1 MDKAILT
8 QAQAEAIDYFLTA
21 SHWTSEMFVRKH
33 VENPHRWSA
42 PRDVLNGVPL
52 DTIIRALYIGYEVRQ
67 TMEER
72 MLAHFKEPKGYLAE
86 YDTENVIYRKGMAKA
101 LEIAGIKVPGIND

>member
-8 QAQAEAIDYFLTA
+8 KAQAESIESKIKNFSRERVIRDFVTA
-21 SHWTSEMFVRKH
+21 TK
-33 VENPHRWSA
+33 ENGSM
-42 PRDVLNGVPL
+42 DGITLDMLN
-52 DTIIRALYIGYEVRQ
+52 RALYIGYEVQ
-67 TMEER
+67 LTMEER

>member
-1 MDKAILT
+1 MDKVILT
-8 QAQAEAIDYFLTA
+8 KAQAQVIERLLKRGCAREELVHDHILSGEY
-21 SHWTSEMFVRKH
+21 SE
-33 VENPHRWSA
+33 ENKALSDMTP
-42 PRDVLNGVPL
+42 DKL
-52 DTIIRALYIGYEVRQ
+52 IRALYIGYEVEQ

>member
-8 QAQAEAIDYFLTA
+8 QAQAEAIDSIQAAY
-21 SHWTSEMFVRKH
+21 HWTAEAFVRSH
-33 VENPHRWSA
+33 AENSHQWVA
-42 PRDVLNGVPL
+42 PCDVLNGVPL